1 MTAAKKAIAVEVREI
16 AVGQLVLSQDE
27 TRKTIDQIALK
38 ELSESIIAHGVQEPL
53 LVRPLR
59 AMCVELEDG
68 SEIDCPPMSREKCS
82 EFLLREDVVRS
93 EVDDTYSEIVSG
105 QRRWLAAKLA
115 GYRAVPCIVREMS
128 DADAAEARIT
138 ANLQREDLPPVEE
151 AEAYGK
157 LLAMPGA
164 TVESVAAALAKSPSY
179 VGRRLKLLDAV
190 EPVRE
195 ALKFGAIEIGHALEL
210 ARLSERQQREL
221 LDWLNVGY
229 RVPDEGDKEDED
241 VDDFD
246 DDDLCKYCQSDEG
259 DLEET
264 GRTWSNEKRTVC
276 SAPECVAQAQAEAA
290 MGGWKHARISVAELR
305 TRIARNELRILG
317 DAPFPL
323 EDAIPPMACT
333 ACPKRSSNAQ
343 GLFDDILR
351 DTCTDPECYEAKL
364 RVWVKSELYKAD
376 QAGKGLVM
384 LYDGHAQ
391 DKAGVSKWNAA
402 IGVCCASQE
411 DAIWVS
417 GRLIGRHVNICRD
430 KKCAEHRTDS
440 GAASTPNRARSA
452 PAPKQSAEEKAKAE
466 AQQAERQKLQ
476 QKVATEKAYRE
487 RLWKAITEAS
497 ISAAAEQ
504 YIIRQACAETAI
516 NGGGLVARA
525 LGMPDNS
532 FEYGKREDAVTKVAG
547 FAYKSVL
554 RGAALALVV
563 DDVAVGEFQVS
574 RGEKPEGLER
584 MAKLLGVD
592 VALVRSGKPAPAAKP
607 AKKTAA
613 PAAKKKAAK
622 PVTKKK
628 TAKKGGRK

>member
-1 MTAAKKAIAVEVREI
+1 LTAAKKPIAVEVREI
-16 AVGQLVLSQDE
+16 SVEQLVLSQDE
-27 TRKTIDQIALK
+27 TRKTIDPAALK
-38 ELSESIIAHGVQEPL
+38 ELADSIVKHGVQEPL
-53 LVRPLR
+53 LVRPAVTLGG
-59 AMCVELEDG
+59 AP
-68 SEIDCPPMSREKCS
+68 ID
-82 EFLLREDVVRS
+82 DVF
-93 EVDDTYSEIVSG
+93 EIVSG
-105 QRRWLAAKLA
+105 QRRWLAAMLA
-115 GYRAVPCIVREMS
+115 DYKTVPCIVREMN
-128 DADAAEARIT
+128 DAAAAEARVI

-229 RVPDEGDKEDED
+229 TAPHGDGEEEGLEKPDEDE
-241 VDDFD
+241 VGF
-246 DDDLCKYCQSDEG
+246 CKYCESEDG
-259 DLEET
+259 DLEEA
-264 GRTWSNEKRTVC
+264 GRKWSNEKRTVC
-276 SAPECVAQAQAEAA
+276 SAPECVAEAKAEAA
-290 MGGWKHARISVAELR
+290 RGGWQLARRTVAELR
-305 TRIARNELRILG
+305 ARIARTELRILG

-323 EDAIPPMACT
+323 EDEIPPMACA
-333 ACPKRSSNAQ
+333 ACPKRSSNSR

-351 DTCTDPECYEAKL
+351 DTCTDPECYETKL
-364 RVWVKSELYKAD
+364 RVWVKSELQKAD
-376 QAGKGLVM
+376 RAGKSLVM

-476 QKVATEKAYRE
+476 RKVESEKAYRE

-504 YIIRQACAETAI
+504 YIIRQACAETAS

-574 RGEKPEGLER
+574 RGGKPEGLER
-584 MAKLLGVD
+584 MATLLGVD
-592 VALVRSGKPAPAAKP
+592 VALVRSGKAAPAAKP
-607 AKKTAA
+607 AKKAA
-613 PAAKKKAAK
+613 VPVKKPAAKPVAKKKAAK
-622 PVTKKK
+622 K
-628 TAKKGGRK
+628 AGRK